1 MIFVSRVFVWVR
13 EPAGVAVVEIAKIAP
28 SVGAENR
35 ICRGTDGSTINGPN
49 YLTYK
54 IL

>member
-1 MIFVSRVFVWVR
+1 M
-13 EPAGVAVVEIAKIAP
+13 EIAKIAP

-35 ICRGTDGSTINGPN
+35 ITRGTDGLTINGPN

-54 IL
+54 ILQVSSTFHYLCHASVGK